1 VKDYI
6 MQVYRF
12 AQSNPWPSDW
22 IKKCQQ
28 ELSDLKEE
36 SLKDSPWMEFLLHDV
51 HLQAGE
57 WAEQLREAEA
67 VCEIPFPWDGPVR
80 TPVCPTRIQ
89 DLCLGLSSD
98 RPVFLVL
105 AYYPSFHF

>member
-1 VKDYI
+1 
-6 MQVYRF
+6 MARPF
-12 AQSNPWPSDW
+12 CA
-22 IKKCQQ
+22 
-28 ELSDLKEE
+28 
-36 SLKDSPWMEFLLHDV
+36 
-51 HLQAGE
+51 
-57 WAEQLREAEA
+57 AEAEAEA

-80 TPVCPTRIQ
+80 IPVCPARIP